1 MPVPSSPSPSSLE
14 LLTELNREITLRRE
28 TESMLSQ
35 VLSRVGQQRGGDFFQ
50 TLVAELGQTLKVAF
64 VLVGRVSDDR
74 RQINTIAVSAH
85 GQVVDNISYELF
97 GTPCQEVTSQGVCIH
112 PSKVQQLYPLDRLL
126 VQMQVESYLGVPL
139 IGRDNATLGLL
150 IALDT
155 KPLDG
160 HKRFQVLSLFSVFA
174 HRAAAEFEHQQ
185 LLASLETQVS
195 ERTADLEHKNVQ
207 LEQTLSELASAE
219 HALVQTERLAL
230 IGDLVG
236 GVVDELRAPLTLA
249 STALSCLELHQQRLA
264 SHLDHEPLTRSQFTG
279 LVEEH
284 QNSLSLLH
292 HNLTTAQTIT
302 ERFAHVARKP
312 QQGQRSTVNLSRL
325 FEDVT
330 QSFSHQL
337 GQRGMDVQTRIDGPL
352 QFQGYPGLIAQ
363 ATAQLLQ
370 LALAP
375 ELSVLPNQPLQ
386 LNASNDRRGLCL
398 TLTLTTPIAHSACEL
413 LTVAN
418 GISGERQ
425 GPAFSAYL
433 LDLTMRRAAG
443 EFNCQPVDTNRLQLQ
458 LRLPLGS

>member
-1 MPVPSSPSPSSLE
+1 MAVPPSPSPSSLE
-14 LLTELNREITLRRE
+14 LLTELNREMKLRRE
-28 TESMLSQ
+28 TETMLSQ
-35 VLSRVGQQRGGDFFQ
+35 VLSRVGQQRGGAFFQ
-50 TLVAELGQTLKVAF
+50 RLVAELGQTLKLAY

-85 GQVVDNISYELF
+85 GQVVDNISYDLL
-97 GTPCQEVTSQGVCIH
+97 GTPCQDVTLQGVCIH
-112 PSKVQQLYPLDRLL
+112 PSRVQQLYPLDRLL
-126 VQMQVESYLGVPL
+126 VEMQVESYLGVPL
-139 IGRDNATLGLL
+139 LGRDDQTLGLL
-150 IALDT
+150 VALDT
-155 KPLDG
+155 KPLG
-160 HKRFQVLSLFSVFA
+160 EHQRFQVLSLFSVFA

-185 LLASLETQVS
+185 LLASLEQQVA
-195 ERTADLEHKNVQ
+195 ERTAALEHKNRQ

-219 HALVQTERLAL
+219 HALMQTERLAL

-264 SHLDHEPLTRSQFTG
+264 GHLDREPLTRSQFTG
-279 LVEEH
+279 LIEEH
-284 QNSLSLLH
+284 QHSLTLLH
-292 HNLTTAQTIT
+292 HNLATAQTIT

-325 FEDVT
+325 FDDVT

-337 GQRGMDVQTRIDGPL
+337 NQRGLEVRTRIEGQL

-375 ELSVLPNQPLQ
+375 ELGALPNQPLQ
-386 LNASNDRRGLCL
+386 LDASNDHRGLRL
-398 TLTLTTPIAHSACEL
+398 TLTLVTPIARSACAL

-418 GISGERQ
+418 GVGGERQ

-443 EFNCQPVDTNRLQLQ
+443 DFDCQPMADNRLQL
-458 LRLPLGS
+458 LLSLPLGG